1 MLKQRSICVGIALMI
16 FLSFAG
22 GALLVGLIAAAA
34 IWQLGRNSHWLA
46 DRPGWRILLLALLC
60 CVALGAAAGA
70 AACGCGAVE
79 VFRAMRDI
87 F

>member
-1 MLKQRSICVGIALMI
+1 MGIALMI

-46 DRPGWRILLLALLC
+46 DRPGWRILLLCGPWRGGGGGGLRLWRGGGVPGHAGHLLRH
-60 CVALGAAAGA
+60 LP
-70 AACGCGAVE
+70 
-79 VFRAMRDI
+79 
-87 F
+87 